1 MKTYFHLKD
10 NVLDKK
16 LAIVINSQTFTNH
29 KQVAYKTGEIVR
41 FYAEHFTKNKI
52 SEAEEQLENHNYEVR
67 QKDAILISFF
77 CGTIS
82 IIAFMFIVLLSIPDS
97 AMEKKGLPAPNT
109 GQELMSSMYTFRF
122 LFSLIFLITATGVVV
137 KVLKNIRVNY
147 MFILELD
154 P

>member
-52 SEAEEQLENHNYEVR
+52 
-67 QKDAILISFF
+67 
-77 CGTIS
+77 
-82 IIAFMFIVLLSIPDS
+82 
-97 AMEKKGLPAPNT
+97 
-109 GQELMSSMYTFRF
+109 
-122 LFSLIFLITATGVVV
+122 
-137 KVLKNIRVNY
+137 
-147 MFILELD
+147 
-154 P
+154 